1 VGISLGSVRKP
12 FVPARRD
19 WTLLSIAASDRR
31 LLPVQLQKVL
41 YLVGRR
47 FSTLTKNGFYEFRSI
62 SSGHFSEEIYADV
75 DALSKEGLVTIEHSV
90 HDGLRHY
97 RATTA
102 GVERARKLQKQ
113 LPSEVVEYLRNVV
126 TWASGRSVDQLVRES
141 FGPREMTRSEP
152 RKVDPLRPR

>member
-1 VGISLGSVRKP
+1 
-12 FVPARRD
+12 
-19 WTLLSIAASDRR
+19 LSIAASERR

-41 YLVGRR
+41 YLLGRR
-47 FSTLTKNGFYEFRSI
+47 FPTLTKNAFYEFRSI

-97 RATTA
+97 RATTS
-102 GVERARKLQKQ
+102 GVERAKKLQKQ
-113 LPSEVVEYLRNVV
+113 MLPEVVEYLHNAV
-126 TWASGRSVDQLVRES
+126 TWASGRSVDQLLRES
-141 FGPREMTRSEP
+141 FGPRGMTASDP